1 MDSETAPDHDRE
13 PASEAATLPDPRQA
27 GGLVESGAADI
38 PGVQDAGPADVEE
51 EAEGAQPFSD
61 RPDGSS

>member
-1 MDSETAPDHDRE
+1 MDSDTGPDRE
-13 PASEAATLPDPRQA
+13 PDPEAQTLPDPQQA

-51 EAEGAQPFSD
+51 EVEGAQPFSD
-61 RPDGSS
+61 RPTGSS